1 MKIIYQSSIYGV
13 KKVEECSAF
22 NSDDTI
28 EQGTII
34 SFTNNTDIRYG
45 IIITADCDIYQNKYG
60 QFLSYC
66 PIFPLREYI
75 ETDLH
80 QKLCKRKLHK
90 LFEEIKKL
98 IKEVPEYALV
108 SDEAIEDKLNCLR
121 ENDKKE
127 EDFSDELNGKII
139 NYNKFNSKGYFTV
152 DDYKQLCNTKEKE
165 LINIV
170 KNFPGD
176 KFYINKIPNNEN
188 EGFVVNLRR
197 IIEISEKDISRKI
210 LSRTLPQC
218 IAIAKLNSPYKEK
231 MSQTLGA
238 MFSAIGLSIEYESQR
253 DENIKNIV
261 GDIMR

>member
-1 MKIIYQSSIYGV
+1 MD
-13 KKVEECSAF
+13 ECSVF
-22 NSDDTI
+22 NSDDVI

-34 SFTNNTDIRYG
+34 SFTTHSDVRYG
-45 IIITADCDIYQNKYG
+45 IIVTADCDIYQNKYG

-66 PIFPLREYI
+66 PILLLREYV

-90 LFEEIKKL
+90 LFEEIKKQVR
-98 IKEVPEYALV
+98 EVSGYEQV
-108 SDEAIEDKLNCLR
+108 SDDAVECEIMYLQNKSEPNFSEDLNRKITCYN
-121 ENDKKE
+121 EFKSKE
-127 EDFSDELNGKII
+127 
-139 NYNKFNSKGYFTV
+139 YFTTN
-152 DDYKQLCNTKEKE
+152 DYKQLCNPKEKE

-176 KFYINKIPNNEN
+176 KFYINRIPNDEN

-197 IIEISEKDISRKI
+197 IADIPEKDISKKI
-210 LSRTLPQC
+210 SHGNLPPC

-238 MFSAIGLSIEYESQR
+238 MFSAIGLSIEYENQR
-253 DENIKNIV
+253 DENIRNIV